1 MYSNQKI
8 DMQIQIKLRNEKVP
22 NADPVNAVL
31 LNLFF
36 RSRPRALSGNTE
48 KVLTVLLSFENNWLE
63 VKLTSATQPECKE
76 FQLASRSV
84 VNSVSCCYALQMY
97 LDQICAT
104 DVIKRSS
111 STY

>member
-1 MYSNQKI
+1 M
-8 DMQIQIKLRNEKVP
+8 P

-31 LNLFF
+31 LNPFF
-36 RSRPRALSGNTE
+36 QERTKSV
-48 KVLTVLLSFENNWLE
+48 KQ

-84 VNSVSCCYALQMY
+84 VNSVSCCYVLQMY
-97 LDQICAT
+97 FGQICAI

>member
-1 MYSNQKI
+1 MPTPST
-8 DMQIQIKLRNEKVP
+8 
-22 NADPVNAVL
+22 L
-31 LNLFF
+31 LCLTLFF
-36 RSRPRALSGNTE
+36 RNGPRALSGN
-48 KVLTVLLSFENNWLE
+48 SNWLE

-84 VNSVSCCYALQMY
+84 VNSVSCCYVLQMH
-97 LDQICAT
+97 LDLICAI